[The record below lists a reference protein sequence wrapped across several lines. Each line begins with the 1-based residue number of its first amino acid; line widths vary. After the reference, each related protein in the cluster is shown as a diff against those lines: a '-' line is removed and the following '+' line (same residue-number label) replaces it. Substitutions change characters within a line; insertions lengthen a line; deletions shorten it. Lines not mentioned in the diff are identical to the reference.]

1 MLSRTSDIYNLKIA
15 NRLKTS
21 PFFRLAF
28 YIMENWGSVEEFKN
42 YEISS
47 LGRVKTLNYKKERFL
62 KPAKDKDGYLK
73 VVLHNNENIK
83 TFRVHQLV
91 AMAFLNH
98 KQSGMKLVIN
108 HINKIRSDN
117 RLINIE
123 ILTQKENIIKKY

>member
-1 MLSRTSDIYNLKIA
+1 
-15 NRLKTS
+15 
-21 PFFRLAF
+21 
-28 YIMENWGSVEEFKN
+28 MENWGSVEEFKN